1 VPRLNGRPTVLLFY
15 DGFELSLRPGM
26 VGYSRAHLRGLARYV
41 YRSLRRQQV
50 WTGFYTAFRLLVESL
65 RRYGC
70 DVRINAFGV
79 AASHPAYPIGIAGY
93 PSVLQAA
100 DLPNP
105 RIFGPGD
112 YGYPDAAAIVAR
124 DPRNRILTQPSEWPV
139 EFYRGACGDKMQAL
153 FVGIDTEL
161 WPDLS
166 GKPKDLDFIV
176 YDKIRWNA
184 DGMVRHDEPAPVVE
198 QTRRR
203 LDHLGLSYVVLRYG
217 GHHVRQFRQALS
229 RARGMIFLCEHE
241 TQGIAY
247 QEALAS
253 NVPVLALDEGILLDP
268 MQKRFASPDL
278 RVSSVPYFDATCG
291 ETFVADDFEVALD
304 RFLRKRHTYRPRE
317 YVLNCLSMQ
326 QAAANY
332 LRMYCSLA

>member
-1 VPRLNGRPTVLLFY
+1 
-15 DGFELSLRPGM
+15 
-26 VGYSRAHLRGLARYV
+26 
-41 YRSLRRQQV
+41 
-50 WTGFYTAFRLLVESL
+50 
-65 RRYGC
+65 
-70 DVRINAFGV
+70 
-79 AASHPAYPIGIAGY
+79 
-93 PSVLQAA
+93 
-100 DLPNP
+100 
-105 RIFGPGD
+105 
-112 YGYPDAAAIVAR
+112 
-124 DPRNRILTQPSEWPV
+124 
-139 EFYRGACGDKMQAL
+139 
-153 FVGIDTEL
+153 
-161 WPDLS
+161 
-166 GKPKDLDFIV
+166 
-176 YDKIRWNA
+176 
-184 DGMVRHDEPAPVVE
+184 
-198 QTRRR
+198 
-203 LDHLGLSYVVLRYG
+203 
-217 GHHVRQFRQALS
+217 
-229 RARGMIFLCEHE
+229 MIFLCEHE